1 MRRRTEVWGDDPS
14 ERDADATIA
23 ELSAEELTRQRRWHE
38 HRVVFPLKVVARLVA
53 RNGKRV
59 GIAVAGGSLV
69 VLGIAL
75 LVLPGPGWLVIF
87 VGLGVLATEFVWA
100 ERLLNKAKEKAQQ
113 AKDKV
118 LEKKALRTAR
128 KVDRRTSDPARAEG
142 PGTPPPPSEADALN
156 EAENDDVES
165 A

>member
-23 ELSAEELTRQRRWHE
+23 ELSPEDLARQRRWHD
-38 HRVVFPLKVVARLVA
+38 HRIVFPLKVVARFLV
-53 RNGKRV
+53 RNGKRI
-59 GIAVAGGSLV
+59 GIAVVGGFLV
-69 VLGIAL
+69 VAGIAL

-87 VGLGVLATEFVWA
+87 LGLGILATEFVWA

-113 AKDKV
+113 AKVKM
-118 LEKKALRTAR
+118 LERKALRRSR
-128 KVDRRTSDPARAEG
+128 KADRRVSDLAAADRQGA
-142 PGTPPPPSEADALN
+142 PPSPETDIPAA
-156 EAENDDVES
+156 AEDDVET

>member
-23 ELSAEELTRQRRWHE
+23 ELSPEDLARQRRWHD
-38 HRVVFPLKVVARLVA
+38 HRIVFPLKVVARFLA
-53 RNGKRV
+53 RNGKRI
-59 GIAVAGGSLV
+59 GIAVVGGFLV
-69 VLGIAL
+69 VAGIAL

-87 VGLGVLATEFVWA
+87 LGLGILATEFVWA

-113 AKDKV
+113 AKTKV
-118 LEKKALRTAR
+118 LERKALRRSR
-128 KVDRRTSDPARAEG
+128 KADRRVSAADRHGA
-142 PGTPPPPSEADALN
+142 PPSSSETETDTSAA
-156 EAENDDVES
+156 AEDDVES

>member
-1 MRRRTEVWGDDPS
+1 MRRRSEVWGDDPS

-23 ELSAEELTRQRRWHE
+23 ELSAEDLNRQRRWHD
-38 HRVVFPLKVVARLVA
+38 HRVVFPLKVVARFLA
-53 RNGKRV
+53 RNGKRI
-59 GIAVAGGSLV
+59 GIAAVGGFLV
-69 VLGIAL
+69 IAGIAL

-87 VGLGVLATEFVWA
+87 LGLGILATEFVWA

-118 LEKKALRTAR
+118 LRKKAIRTAR
-128 KVDRRTSDPARAEG
+128 KADRTTSDQASGDEH
-142 PGTPPPPSEADALN
+142 GTPPPVVATDAQA
-156 EAENDDVES
+156 EAEDDVET

>member
-23 ELSAEELTRQRRWHE
+23 ELSPEDLARQRRWHD
-38 HRVVFPLKVVARLVA
+38 HRIVFPLKVVARFLA
-53 RNGKRV
+53 RNGRRI
-59 GIAVAGGSLV
+59 GIAVVGGFLV
-69 VLGIAL
+69 VAGIAL

-87 VGLGVLATEFVWA
+87 LGLGILATEFVWA

-113 AKDKV
+113 AKSKV
-118 LEKKALRTAR
+118 LEKKALRTSRRA
-128 KVDRRTSDPARAEG
+128 DRRVTRLAAEDG
-142 PGTPPPPSEADALN
+142 YGTPPSSSETATPVAD
-156 EAENDDVES
+156 EDDVET